1 MYRNQLQL
9 QNPEASYTADQDHQR
24 AALRSRTRRAQAIA
38 IDVAALRRQG
48 VEPVP
53 AFFGIAEQYVS
64 GALSSEQ
71 FIAAIEGL
79 WHRPAPVP
87 IRSSPQP
94 ASD

>member
-1 MYRNQLQL
+1 MYMNQLHL
-9 QNPEASYTADQDHQR
+9 QNPEASYTADRDHQR

-53 AFFGIAEQYVS
+53 AFFGIAERYVS
-64 GALSSEQ
+64 GALTTEQ

-79 WHRPAPVP
+79 RQRPAPVP
-87 IRSSPQP
+87 FCSPPQL